1 MAAPLTLAAATAEQQ
16 ALELCNKLAAAITTY
31 QTANPTANLKG
42 LRVTRAIDINN
53 ARATF
58 SIVLPLIAAGTT
70 DGGLEIDAE
79 AVLA

>member
-1 MAAPLTLAAATAEQQ
+1 MAAPVTLAAATAEQQ
-16 ALELCNKLAAAITTY
+16 ALELCNKLAALIATY
-31 QTANPTANLKG
+31 STANPTANLKG

-53 ARATF
+53 SRATF
-58 SIVLPLIAAGTT
+58 SIVMPLTAVGSA